1 MSFWYLSF
9 GQLYCIDSFVKLFP
23 QAKKGGIAREVGD
36 IEFIG
41 ISTIGNKTRPP
52 TQRIILKQSKFSVED
67 IENTGATP
75 KLHIPKARLHSHLN
89 SPPGSRAKASSSTST
104 SQMTTLIK
112 TAWSDLHVYCF
123 SPWVLNVLMV
133 KKNMKDLDKDL
144 VPFLVKRQFRG
155 LKACFRVRK
164 GVKVSSYEDKFKKV
178 SDNTSKDKDKE
189 KVEEEKEAMEALTR
203 TLRNLDFT
211 GGDGEDDD
219 DIGDANDDD
228 NNYPFL
234 VCAKVLTREHS
245 KLSLRASTLPAYTYA
260 CREVVAQAIAASK
273 AVDEKELKSSNGRT
287 SRDLGTLYLP
297 ENTSVNTKF
306 NTITLPEANI
316 GEKVQIKSSTIGRG
330 VVIGKG
336 CRLNNVVVH
345 DNVTIGENC
354 VLQNSNISQGSVIGS
369 NCNLNDCQVG
379 LNAEVPTGTKAKGES
394 LKW

>member
-1 MSFWYLSF
+1 M
-9 GQLYCIDSFVKLFP
+9 
-23 QAKKGGIAREVGD
+23 GD
-36 IEFIG
+36 IEYIG
-41 ISTIGNKTRPP
+41 ISTIGNKNRPP
-52 TQRIILKQSKFSVED
+52 TQRIILKQSKYSVED

-75 KLHIPKARLHSHLN
+75 KLHIPKARLH
-89 SPPGSRAKASSSTST
+89 KASN
-104 SQMTTLIK
+104 QVHMTTLIK

-123 SPWVLNVLMV
+123 SPWVLNVLVV

-144 VPFLVKRQFRG
+144 IPFLVSRQFRG
-155 LKACFRVRK
+155 LKACFRVMMK
-164 GVKVSSYEDKFKKV
+164 GGKGQKKVSSSSVYEDKFKKG
-178 SDNTSKDKDKE
+178 SDCTSKE

-203 TLRNLDFT
+203 TMRDLNFFKD
-211 GGDGEDDD
+211 GGEDGDD
-219 DIGDANDDD
+219 DVGDANYDCDVDSDD
-228 NNYPFL
+228 NYPFL
-234 VCAKVLTREHS
+234 VCAKVLSREYS

-273 AVDEKELKSSNGRT
+273 TVDEKELKIGPGT
-287 SRDLGTLYLP
+287 GAGTITGRDLGTLYLP

-330 VVIGKG
+330 VVIGRG

-354 VLQNSNISQGSVIGS
+354 ILQNSNISQGSIIGS

-379 LNAEVPTGTKAKGES
+379 LNAEVPTGTKAKGDS
-394 LKW
+394 F